1 MTTGPPR
8 DWLELS
14 DVHRDVLVSLDVN
27 GSASANELHD
37 RIGGC
42 EGRESYQ
49 GVARNISRLRD
60 AGLVEAYP
68 ETGRNAEN
76 RLTPDGRELLGRA
89 REWICS

>member
-14 DVHRDVLVSLDVN
+14 AIRRDVLVSLDVDGP
-27 GSASANELHD
+27 GSSKEIHD
-37 RIGGC
+37 RIGGVD
-42 EGRESYQ
+42 GRQSYQ
-49 GVARNISRLRD
+49 AVARNMSALRD

-76 RLTPDGRELLGRA
+76 RLTPDGRELLGEA
-89 REWICS
+89 REWMDS